1 MSSKTEIND
10 RLKDCLDNWGILEC
24 KKNIS
29 LLAEVHC
36 NGNEKYV
43 KAFLQKTIP
52 TSINKQLKSLSNE
65 KLLLY
70 NDRYDDFTQMLIK
83 ISNDSLIVKENFE
96 DKSIFSK
103 FITDKLKRKVA
114 NDEKNFGT
122 VLTCSLCT
130 CSVYVN
136 NKNEKNYTNNF
147 ICKKHLSN
155 VSTNIFRI
163 DKKSNTLKKICVCCE
178 NEFACQNCGCFK
190 GPSSTDINISYC
202 RHNHD
207 NNNTFD
213 INVNTGLRN
222 KICKYCLI
230 KEREV
235 KKERREKL
243 KKDKE
248 ETTSLFSNC
257 VINMHDKRRAP
268 RKALNFEKQGICKIL
283 KNYEKDYYS
292 FATPLE
298 KKGLLKQIRRQTK
311 NIFDIERLE
320 ILMEGIRDENVKQ
333 NTNDVKKESDTRE
346 AI

>member
-1 MSSKTEIND
+1 MSSNAEIND

-29 LLAEVHC
+29 LLAQVHC
-36 NGNEKYV
+36 NGNEEYV
-43 KAFLQKTIP
+43 NAFLQKTIP

-70 NDRYDDFTQMLIK
+70 HDSYDDFTQMLIK

-96 DKSIFSK
+96 DKSIFFK

-207 NNNTFD
+207 NNNTFKF
-213 INVNTGLRN
+213 NVNTGLSNR
-222 KICKYCLI
+222 ICSYCLI

-235 KKERREKL
+235 KKEKLLRREQL
-243 KKDKE
+243 KD
-248 ETTSLFSNC
+248 
-257 VINMHDKRRAP
+257 
-268 RKALNFEKQGICKIL
+268 
-283 KNYEKDYYS
+283 
-292 FATPLE
+292 
-298 KKGLLKQIRRQTK
+298 
-311 NIFDIERLE
+311 
-320 ILMEGIRDENVKQ
+320 
-333 NTNDVKKESDTRE
+333 
-346 AI
+346 